1 MTIGE
6 KIKYIRTFR
15 GMTQKQLG
23 TAIGLPE
30 KGADNRMAQYET
42 NYRVPKKDMLIDI
55 AKVLHVNPINFITL
69 VSGSAEDIM
78 QTFFWLDV
86 DNPDALHFFPMAPS
100 GKKYGAGKE
109 IKAEYDNNDDMP
121 AIPPVGMWF
130 HYNTVNEFMHEWM
143 IHKQELADG
152 DITPDEYLEWK
163 LNWPDTCCESGPS
176 CQPCEPKI
184 KWKKSDPDTES

>member
-15 GMTQKQLG
+15 NMTQKQLG
-23 TAIGLPE
+23 AAIGLPE

-55 AKVLHVNPINFITL
+55 AETLHVNPINFITP

-86 DNPDALHFFPMAPS
+86 DNPDALHFFPMTPS
-100 GKKYGAGKE
+100 KKKYGTGKE

-143 IHKQELADG
+143 VHKQELADG
-152 DITPDEYLEWK
+152 EITPDEYLEWK

-184 KWKKSDPDTES
+184 KWKKTDPDMES

>member
-1 MTIGE
+1 MTVGE

-15 GMTQKQLG
+15 NMTQKQLG
-23 TAIGLPE
+23 AAIGLPE
-30 KGADNRMAQYET
+30 KGADNRIAQYET
-42 NYRVPKKDMLIDI
+42 NYRVPKKDLLIDI
-55 AKVLHVNPINFITL
+55 AEALHVNPINFITP

-86 DNPDALHFFPMAPS
+86 DNPDALHFFPMVPS
-100 GKKYGAGKE
+100 NKKYGTGKE

-143 IHKQELADG
+143 VHKQELADG
-152 DITPDEYLEWK
+152 EITPDEYLEWK

-184 KWKKSDPDTES
+184 KWKKSDSDMES